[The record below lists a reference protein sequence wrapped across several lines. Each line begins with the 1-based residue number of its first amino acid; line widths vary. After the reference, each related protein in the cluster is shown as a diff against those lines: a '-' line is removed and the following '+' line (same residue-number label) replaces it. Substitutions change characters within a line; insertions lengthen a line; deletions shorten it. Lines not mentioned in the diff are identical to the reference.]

1 MNILTQI
8 STHLLDVVEG
18 ENWTDVNITDT
29 LKDIT
34 VQEATLKTKASPNTI
49 ASLVNHLIYWN
60 RVMIQRING
69 IMVNIPDINGFD
81 VPDLTSE
88 QDWTNL
94 KNELVA
100 SAHELSDA
108 IKKVN
113 ESRLPEPI
121 LPDHSLTYKSLHGIV
136 EHLHY
141 HLGQIVILKK
151 LIKAGN

>member
-8 STHLLDVVEG
+8 STHLLDVIEG
-18 ENWTDVNITDT
+18 ENWTDVNIMDS
-29 LKDIT
+29 LKDVT

-49 ASLVNHLIYWN
+49 AALVNHLIYWN

-69 IMVNIPDINGFD
+69 IRVTIPDVNGFD
-81 VPDLTSE
+81 VPGLTSE

-94 KNELVA
+94 KKELVA
-100 SAHELSDA
+100 SAYELAEA

-121 LPDHSLTYKSLHGIV
+121 VADHSSTYRNLQGTV

>member
-8 STHLLDVVEG
+8 STHLLDTLEG
-18 ENWTDVNITDT
+18 ENWTDINVMDS
-29 LKDIT
+29 LKDVT

-69 IMVNIPDINGFD
+69 IKVNIPDVNGFD
-81 VPDLTSE
+81 VPNLTSE

-94 KNELVA
+94 KNELVT
-100 SAHELSDA
+100 STYELANA
-108 IKKVN
+108 IRTVDEN
-113 ESRLPEPI
+113 RLEEPI
-121 LPDHSLTYKSLHGIV
+121 LPDHSAIYKSLHGMV